1 MGSEMLCTAVQI
13 PFRMKNSLAVL
24 KFVMPIQEHSKSRQV
39 KIQAGRHP
47 LQELCTPTFIPN
59 DTTLGERSRMAV
71 LTGPNACGKSVYLKQ
86 VGMIALLAH
95 LGSWVP
101 AEVAVIP
108 VMDRASTYCLVIPE
122 KPIIVGFFY
131 IYGLSAS

>member
-1 MGSEMLCTAVQI
+1 
-13 PFRMKNSLAVL
+13 
-24 KFVMPIQEHSKSRQV
+24 
-39 KIQAGRHP
+39 
-47 LQELCTPTFIPN
+47 
-59 DTTLGERSRMAV
+59 MAV

-122 KPIIVGFFY
+122 KPIIVGFFISMDFRPVSVNHLTPVPWY
-131 IYGLSAS
+131 WYAIK